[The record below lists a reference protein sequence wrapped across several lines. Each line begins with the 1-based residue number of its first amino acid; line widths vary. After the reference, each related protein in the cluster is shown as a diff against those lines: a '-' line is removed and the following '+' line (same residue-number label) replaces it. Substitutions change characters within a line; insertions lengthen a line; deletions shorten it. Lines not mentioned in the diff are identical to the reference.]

1 MKDVLATRPVSQ
13 QMLLITALLL
23 SLSVL
28 PHWWNLP
35 PLVTGAFFLLLLL
48 RPLLWREPSRIP
60 GPWIRLPLV
69 VLGVVVVIQQAGLT
83 EGRQFGVALL
93 VIMSGLKLL
102 ELKSH
107 RDLFM
112 AVFLGLFL
120 LTTLFL
126 FSQNALLTFYVL
138 LLILAYTTVLVL
150 ANRTGP
156 ELPLKQAVRTAL
168 VLTLGGIPVMVLLF
182 ALFPR
187 LDGPLWSLSLGR
199 GQGITGMSD
208 NISMGSISSLSQS
221 EETAFR
227 VRFDGTP
234 PPPQE
239 HYWRGMVLWH
249 TDGRRWTRVKSS
261 AAKPATEGL
270 AGTAAYEVTME
281 PSDQPWLFPLDRVRE
296 AQGDLLL
303 SEDGELATRH
313 SIRRRFTYRAESAP
327 PPLTRP
333 LTGRERRLGLQL
345 PARLSPR
352 VRRLA
357 HQWRQAAASDAQV
370 VEQALRHF
378 NTQPFVYTLQPP
390 LLGDDPV
397 DGFLF
402 DTRKGFCEHYATS
415 FVLLMRLAGIPARVV
430 IGYQGGEI
438 NPLGGHLLVRQSD
451 AHAWAEVWLREKAG
465 RGWIPPPPWP
475 RNGWNGESRPN
486 RRKPGHRQCFASR
499 FPPAAWPASSA
510 TCNGTATTCSSCGT
524 TGWWAT
530 TSRASRTCCRNWA
543 SAGSTATSSASS
555 PWPAPSPSLPC
566 SSFSSACGG
575 PPRRPGARHLEPFP
589 AQAETGRPGG
599 SPHPGSAGSRLRRHA
614 PLSPPGTGHP
624 RHRRSLHRAAI
635 RGRIHSGGG
644 FAVAPRSAPTEAPQ
658 GRIVNCQSQSG
669 CSFEK
674 IGAFVVNRSVHR

>member
-1 MKDVLATRPVSQ
+1 MKDVLATRPVGQ

-48 RPLLWREPSRIP
+48 RLLLWREPSRIP

-150 ANRTGP
+150 ASRTGP

-168 VLTLGGIPVMVLLF
+168 ILTLGGIPVMVLLF

-234 PPPQE
+234 PPPQKR
-239 HYWRGMVLWH
+239 YWRGMVLWH
-249 TDGRRWTRVKSS
+249 TDGRRWTRVKSTAS
-261 AAKPATEGL
+261 KPATEGL

-303 SEDGELATRH
+303 SEDGELATRRRIH
-313 SIRRRFTYRAESAP
+313 RRFTYRAESAP

-333 LTGRERRLGLQL
+333 LTGREQRLGLQL
-345 PARLSPR
+345 PARVSPR
-352 VRRLA
+352 VQQLA
-357 HQWRQAAASDAQV
+357 HRWRQTAASDAQV

-378 NTQPFVYTLQPP
+378 NIQPFVYTLQPP

-438 NPLGGHLLVRQSD
+438 NPVGGHLVVRQSD
-451 AHAWAEVWLREKAG
+451 AHAWAEVWLRGKGWSRVDPTAAVAPERVERGITPQPAETGAPAVFRVSIPASGLARFLRDLQWYRDDLQLMWHYWVVGYDQSRQQNLLQKLGIGRLYSYQLGIIAVAG
-465 RGWIPPPPWP
+465 AIAIASLLFFLFGMRRARPGDPVLAT
-475 RNGWNGESRPN
+475 WNRF
-486 RRKPGHRQCFASR
+486 RRKLKRAGLEVSLTQGPLDLGNAAMRR
-499 FPPAAWPASSA
+499 FP
-510 TCNGTATTCSSCGT
+510 
-524 TGWWAT
+524 
-530 TSRASRTCCRNWA
+530 A
-543 SAGSTATSSASS
+543 SAGRISEIVQSYI
-555 PWPAPSPSLPC
+555 
-566 SSFSSACGG
+566 
-575 PPRRPGARHLEPFP
+575 
-589 AQAETGRPGG
+589 
-599 SPHPGSAGSRLRRHA
+599 RLRY
-614 PLSPPGTGHP
+614 GTGGE
-624 RHRRSLHRAAI
+624 RDDLRLLRRKI
-635 RGRIHSGGG
+635 RR
-644 FAVAPRSAPTEAPQ
+644 FRL
-658 GRIVNCQSQSG
+658 
-669 CSFEK
+669 
-674 IGAFVVNRSVHR
+674 

>member
-48 RPLLWREPSRIP
+48 RLLLWREPSRIP

-249 TDGRRWTRVKSS
+249 TDGRRWIRVKSS

-313 SIRRRFTYRAESAP
+313 SIRRRFTYRPACRHGSAGWR
-327 PPLTRP
+327 TS
-333 LTGRERRLGLQL
+333 G
-345 PARLSPR
+345 AR
-352 VRRLA
+352 
-357 HQWRQAAASDAQV
+357 
-370 VEQALRHF
+370 
-378 NTQPFVYTLQPP
+378 
-390 LLGDDPV
+390 
-397 DGFLF
+397 
-402 DTRKGFCEHYATS
+402 
-415 FVLLMRLAGIPARVV
+415 
-430 IGYQGGEI
+430 
-438 NPLGGHLLVRQSD
+438 
-451 AHAWAEVWLREKAG
+451 
-465 RGWIPPPPWP
+465 PPPPTHRW
-475 RNGWNGESRPN
+475 WN
-486 RRKPGHRQCFASR
+486 RRSAISTPS
-499 FPPAAWPASSA
+499 PSS
-510 TCNGTATTCSSCGT
+510 TPCSLLS
-524 TGWWAT
+524 WAT
-530 TSRASRTCCRNWA
+530 TRWTAFS
-543 SAGSTATSSASS
+543 STHARGSASTT
-555 PWPAPSPSLPC
+555 PPASCC
-566 SSFSSACGG
+566 SCAW
-575 PPRRPGARHLEPFP
+575 
-589 AQAETGRPGG
+589 
-599 SPHPGSAGSRLRRHA
+599 PGSRR
-614 PLSPPGTGHP
+614 GW
-624 RHRRSLHRAAI
+624 
-635 RGRIHSGGG
+635 
-644 FAVAPRSAPTEAPQ
+644 
-658 GRIVNCQSQSG
+658 
-669 CSFEK
+669 
-674 IGAFVVNRSVHR
+674 